1 MRTRDFG
8 NWIGLADHEE
18 IFYFTDE
25 IFGVS
30 FDSISENTGYQ
41 WNMAFRSNA
50 ILYLTTRKSVE

>member
-30 FDSISENTGYQ
+30 FDSISENISETWPFEVMPY
-41 WNMAFRSNA
+41 
-50 ILYLTTRKSVE
+50 YT